1 MTSSCIHG
9 PERLVDQGIGPD
21 QAESAARA
29 IAALLGDPPVR
40 EQVDLVL
47 LYRRGPHGA
56 PRDGAYEVWSRRGML
71 RFQRVIDEHGRLGF
85 EVLEVVGENPIAQQD
100 TAALRTLADEKQ
112 AAAASGFS
120 ADDPD
125 RRFIR
130 PEHQSYP
137 FGYER
142 IAQLFDSPNAPD
154 LAVST
159 RDWTFGLQPGSH
171 GALHVRQSRAPL
183 WIAGPGIRPGLYD
196 RAARAVDIAPTLL
209 AALGF
214 PRIDGRDA
222 TGRTSSERGVAPDV
236 LLARQDGEVIEEVL
250 DPATRPRHLHLFLLD
265 GLHHTELED
274 RLAHDP
280 HALPNIRRLR
290 ESAAV
295 FQSGSIVNFPSI
307 TWPSHTTIG
316 TGTWCG
322 HHDVVNPSYYLREKR
337 EMVSPQGQ
345 QLHTESF
352 SNPEVESIYE
362 AFARVRGRDCLSA
375 AIYAPFGRGAD
386 HAVLEG
392 RNLCRRE
399 SLIEMAGELAR
410 DQNPRWREDGHEDA
424 ARESTLDSR
433 GLAQLYDLFRRDDV
447 RSPDLVF
454 HELILTDGV
463 GHDYGPHS
471 QGLRDALDE
480 SDRRIGRVLDLL
492 AEQDRLADTLFV
504 LTADH
509 GMAPQDV
516 SLAANPG
523 RHVLTAG
530 IRAQVADSMIWL
542 IDVALE
548 IERASDGRTGRVIV
562 RCADSLAS
570 GDRPPVEGARVRVVA
585 RHSAERVEEI
595 ARGSTDPGGVFG
607 FATPAEIPSHC
618 LWLEV
623 AAEGFNPRAVR
634 FDGRTA
640 ATDLRAQIYGA
651 D

>member
-1 MTSSCIHG
+1 MTTPRIHG
-9 PERLVDQGIGPD
+9 PERLVDQGVGPD
-21 QAESAARA
+21 QADSAARA
-29 IAALLGDPPVR
+29 IAALLGDAPVR
-40 EQVDLVL
+40 EQVDLVA
-47 LYRRGPHGA
+47 LYRHGPSEA
-56 PRDGAYEVWSRRGML
+56 PREGAYEVWSRRGMV
-71 RFQRVIDEHGRLGF
+71 RFQRVIDESGRLDF
-85 EVLEVVGENPIAQQD
+85 EVIEVVGANPIAEQASD
-100 TAALRTLADEKQ
+100 ALRSVEAEKR

-120 ADDPD
+120 ADDAA

-130 PEHQSYP
+130 AEHQSYP

-154 LAVST
+154 LAVSPN
-159 RDWTFGLQPGSH
+159 DWTFGLQPGSH
-171 GALHVRQSRAPL
+171 GALHVRQARAPL
-183 WIAGPGIRPGLYD
+183 WIAGPGVRPGLYD

-214 PRIDGRDA
+214 PLIDGRDA

-250 DPATRPRHLHLFLLD
+250 DRGARPRYLHLFLLD

-274 RLAHDP
+274 RLATDP
-280 HALPNIRRLR
+280 DALPNIRRLR
-290 ESAAV
+290 AMAAV
-295 FQSGSIVNFPSI
+295 FESGSIVNFPSI

-322 HHDVVNPSYYLREKR
+322 HHDVVNPSYYLRDKR

-345 QLHTESF
+345 QVRTESF
-352 SNPEVESIYE
+352 SNRDVESIYE

-399 SLIEMAGELAR
+399 SLIAMNAELSR
-410 DQNPRWREDGHEDA
+410 DQNPRWRNDGHEDA
-424 ARESTLDSR
+424 ARESNLDTR
-433 GLAQLYDLFRRDDV
+433 GIAQLFDLHRRDDV

-471 QGLRDALDE
+471 DGLRDALDE

-492 AEQDRLADTLFV
+492 TEQGRLADTLFV

-523 RHVLTAG
+523 RHVLAAG

-562 RCADSLAS
+562 RSADALPS
-570 GDRPPVEGARVRVVA
+570 GERPPIEAARVRVVA
-585 RHSAERVEEI
+585 HHAADRIEEI
-595 ARGSTDPGGVFG
+595 AVGTTDSGGVFG
-607 FATPAEIPSHC
+607 FATPAEIPSRALC
-618 LWLEV
+618 LEID
-623 AAEGFNPRAVR
+623 ADGFNPRSVGL
-634 FDGRTA
+634 DGRSRA
-640 ATDLRAQIYGA
+640 PDLRTQIYGP